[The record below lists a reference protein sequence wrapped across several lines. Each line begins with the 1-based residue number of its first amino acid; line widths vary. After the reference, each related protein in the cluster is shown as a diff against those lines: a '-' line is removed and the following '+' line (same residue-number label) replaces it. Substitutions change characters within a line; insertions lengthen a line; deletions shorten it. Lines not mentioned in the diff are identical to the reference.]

1 MGYMI
6 QFSGKS
12 IMGWLSSGSHLKSTQ
27 DKMERQANRD
37 EKVAYF
43 QAQKENLK
51 NREAT
56 TVEEIARKLEM
67 LHNYD
72 DQIAAAKQEY
82 NSSQMLHL
90 MDEAQERGEKIA
102 KAVEKSKPKT
112 EEERRQDA
120 VDEALGIE
128 DSKGELTESME
139 KLSAEIEKLAK
150 EATEDIPEEIPQEVP
165 EELPENAAGNSDGF
179 STEKIQEEG
188 LAYRPF
194 DIRV

>member
-1 MGYMI
+1 MGYTI

-12 IMGWLSSGSHLKSTQ
+12 IMGWLRSGSRLKSTQ
-27 DKMERQANRD
+27 DKMERQADRD

-56 TVEEIARKLEM
+56 TIEEIARKLEI

-165 EELPENAAGNSDGF
+165 EELPENAVENSDGF

>member
-1 MGYMI
+1 MGYTI

-12 IMGWLSSGSHLKSTQ
+12 IMGWLSSGSRLKSTQ
-27 DKMERQANRD
+27 DKMERQADRD

-56 TVEEIARKLEM
+56 TVEEIARKLEL

-102 KAVEKSKPKT
+102 KAAEKSKPKT

-150 EATEDIPEEIPQEVP
+150 EATETILEEIPQEVA
-165 EELPENAAGNSDGF
+165 EELPENATENSDGV
-179 STEKIQEEG
+179 SPEKMQEEE

>member
-1 MGYMI
+1 MGYTI
-6 QFSGKS
+6 QFSGKG
-12 IMGWLSSGSHLKSTQ
+12 IMGWQGAGSRLKSTQ
-27 DKMERQANRD
+27 DKMERQADRD

-56 TVEEIARKLEM
+56 TIEEIARKLEI

-90 MDEAQERGEKIA
+90 MDEAQEWGEKIA
-102 KAVEKSKPKT
+102 KAAEKSKPKT

-120 VDEALGIE
+120 VDGALGIE

-150 EATEDIPEEIPQEVP
+150 EATETIPEEIPQEVP
-165 EELPENAAGNSDGF
+165 EELPENATENSDGV
-179 STEKIQEEG
+179 SPEKMQEEE

>member
-1 MGYMI
+1 MGYTI

-12 IMGWLSSGSHLKSTQ
+12 IMGWLRSGSRLKSTQ
-27 DKMERQANRD
+27 DKMERQADRD

-56 TVEEIARKLEM
+56 TIEEIARKLEI

-150 EATEDIPEEIPQEVP
+150 EATETIPEEIPQEVA

-179 STEKIQEEG
+179 STEKMQEEG

>member
-1 MGYMI
+1 MGYTI

-12 IMGWLSSGSHLKSTQ
+12 IMGWLRSGSRLKSTQ
-27 DKMERQANRD
+27 DKMERQADRD

-56 TVEEIARKLEM
+56 TIEEIARKLEI

-112 EEERRQDA
+112 EEERRLEA

-139 KLSAEIEKLAK
+139 KLSAEVEELAK
-150 EATEDIPEEIPQEVP
+150 EATEDIPEEMPQEIP
-165 EELPENAAGNSDGF
+165 EELPENATENSDGF
-179 STEKIQEEG
+179 SAEKMLEEG

>member
-1 MGYMI
+1 MGYTI
-6 QFSGKS
+6 QFSGKG
-12 IMGWLSSGSHLKSTQ
+12 IMGWQGAGSHLKSTQ

-56 TVEEIARKLEM
+56 TIEDIARKLEM
-67 LHNYD
+67 FHNYD

-82 NSSQMLHL
+82 NSSQMLHV
-90 MDEAQERGEKIA
+90 MDESTERGEKIA
-102 KAVEKSKPKT
+102 KAAEKSKPKT

-150 EATEDIPEEIPQEVP
+150 EATETIPEEIPQEVA
-165 EELPENAAGNSDGF
+165 EELPENAAENSDGF
-179 STEKIQEEG
+179 STEKMQEEE

>member
-1 MGYMI
+1 MGYTI

-12 IMGWLSSGSHLKSTQ
+12 IMGWLRSGSRLKSTQ
-27 DKMERQANRD
+27 DKMERQADRD

-67 LHNYD
+67 FHNYD

-102 KAVEKSKPKT
+102 KAAEKSKPKT

-150 EATEDIPEEIPQEVP
+150 EATETIPEEIPQDVP

-179 STEKIQEEG
+179 STEKMQEEG

>member
-1 MGYMI
+1 MGYTI

-12 IMGWLSSGSHLKSTQ
+12 IMGWLRSGSRLKSTQ
-27 DKMERQANRD
+27 DKMERQADRD

-56 TVEEIARKLEM
+56 TIEEIARKLEI

-150 EATEDIPEEIPQEVP
+150 EATEDIPEEIPQDVP

-179 STEKIQEEG
+179 STEKMQEEG